1 MARTAESCQG
11 DDRIDPRFKRVLK
24 VLPAFDSLVDIHPT
38 REAAVKSRIQV
49 LTKIMAQ
56 VPSLADLTGG
66 NVPGPAL
73 KAQWAD
79 KGLDIKVVKIKS
91 QPDNNTVK
99 IEIIKPAGAQGL
111 PVVYY
116 IHGGGMAMGSAFDP
130 TYKVWGRV
138 IARQGVVV
146 AMVDFRN
153 SEIPSGC
160 QPKTAPYPAGLND
173 CFSGLEYCHAHAA
186 ELGGDPARL
195 IVSGESG
202 GGNLTIATVLKA
214 KREGK
219 LHMVS
224 GFYPL
229 CPYIAGTWPQDV
241 QNEGILGT
249 SHLNSVNN
257 GIWIAM
263 GGTREMS
270 HEAIGYGEEAFKRR
284 DPLAWPGF
292 ATVDDLRGLP
302 RCCIIVHECD
312 PLRDEGIAFYR
323 RMLQAGCTVQCRQIM
338 GAIHGAELFAAATPE
353 IQLSTASDI
362 ALFAR
367 NPLGA

>member
-1 MARTAESCQG
+1 MARTPESSQA
-11 DDRIDPRFKRVLK
+11 DDRIDPRFKHALK
-24 VLPAFDSLVDIHPT
+24 VLPWFDIQQEGQPE
-38 REAAVKSRIQV
+38 REEAVKSVTQG
-49 LTKIMAQ
+49 LLKIFSK
-56 VPSLADLTGG
+56 VPTLADITVEGE
-66 NVPGPAL
+66 VPGPV

-79 KGLDIKVVKIKS
+79 EGLVTQVVEIKS
-91 QPDNNTVK
+91 KPDDNPLK
-99 IEIIKPAGAQGL
+99 IEVIKPAGAQGL
-111 PVVYY
+111 PLVYH
-116 IHGGGMAMGSAFDP
+116 IHGGGMAMGSTFDH
-130 TYKVWGRV
+130 TWQVWSRV
-138 IARQGVVV
+138 LARQGVVV